1 MEGLVQIVGLLLIC
15 LMFVAIA
22 LSQRR
27 QDSQASPLY
36 DPALLGRRQAEGFV
50 GAPLKDAN
58 TLVMSK
64 EPDLCSSL
72 PAVDCNKT
80 LGCEYSADVGLCVK
94 KHQIREAAAQG
105 DAMRSA
111 IEQFENYMADSG
123 PQPANAEM
131 Y

>member
-15 LMFVAIA
+15 LMFVSIA

-27 QDSQASPLY
+27 SS
-36 DPALLGRRQAEGFV
+36 EGFTNDSV
-50 GAPLKDAN
+50 PASLKDAN
-58 TLVMSK
+58 NMVISK

-80 LGCEYSADVGLCVK
+80 LGCEWSADVGLCVK
-94 KHQIREAAAQG
+94 RHLVREAAAHG

-111 IEQFENYMADSG
+111 IDHFENYMPDAG
-123 PQPANAEM
+123 PQPANVTM
-131 Y
+131 F

>member
-22 LSQRR
+22 MQQRR
-27 QDSQASPLY
+27 STEAFMDGVEDSVPAS
-36 DPALLGRRQAEGFV
+36 
-50 GAPLKDAN
+50 LKDAN
-58 TLVMSK
+58 NMVMSR

-80 LGCEYSADVGLCVK
+80 LGCEWSADVGLCIK
-94 KHQIREAAAQG
+94 KHLVREAAAQG
-105 DAMRSA
+105 DALRSA
-111 IEQFENYMADSG
+111 IEQFENYMPDAG
-123 PQPANAEM
+123 PQPANAIM

>member
-22 LSQRR
+22 LSQRK
-27 QDSQASPLY
+27 
-36 DPALLGRRQAEGFV
+36 QAEGFV
-50 GAPLKDAN
+50 GDSVPAPLKDAN
-58 TLVMSK
+58 NMVMSK

-105 DAMRSA
+105 DAMRYA
-111 IEQFENYMADSG
+111 IEQFENYMPDAG

>member
-22 LSQRR
+22 IQQRR
-27 QDSQASPLY
+27 SS
-36 DPALLGRRQAEGFV
+36 EGFV
-50 GAPLKDAN
+50 GDSVPASLKDTN
-58 TLVMSK
+58 NMVISR

-80 LGCEYSADVGLCVK
+80 LGCEWSADVGLCVK
-94 KHQIREAAAQG
+94 KHHVREAAAQG
-105 DAMRSA
+105 DALRSA
-111 IEQFENYMADSG
+111 IEQFENYMPDAG
-123 PQPANAEM
+123 PQPANAIM

>member
-22 LSQRR
+22 MQQRR
-27 QDSQASPLY
+27 SS
-36 DPALLGRRQAEGFV
+36 EGFE

-58 TLVMSK
+58 TMILSR

-94 KHQIREAAAQG
+94 KHEVREAAAHG
-105 DAMRSA
+105 DVMRSA
-111 IEQFENYMADSG
+111 IDHFENYMPNAG
-123 PQPANAEM
+123 PQPSNAEM

>member
-22 LSQRR
+22 LQQRR
-27 QDSQASPLY
+27 SS
-36 DPALLGRRQAEGFV
+36 EGFSNEV
-50 GAPLKDAN
+50 EDSVPASLKDAN
-58 TLVMSK
+58 NMVMSK

-94 KHQIREAAAQG
+94 KHLVREAAAHG

-111 IEQFENYMADSG
+111 LEHFENYMPNAG